1 MESLLSLLEDSEDA
15 PGRKRTYVDVIL
27 PLPLEKLYTYSVP
40 LHLIPLVKPGVRVEV
55 HLASQGLYSGIIKR
69 VHQDEKEIKTKPI
82 LSVLDESAIISEK
95 QFRLW
100 DWIAEYYCCY
110 LGEVMQA
117 ALPAGLKLS
126 GESKLKINENFP
138 EEHLELEA
146 ANLNQKEIRI
156 LELMFKYRELSLE
169 DLQKLLNQKS
179 VQQLLK
185 PLIERGILLLSEELE
200 ERYKP
205 KKIAMLRFT
214 EPFNPADS
222 DSMKKAF
229 ELAGRSNRQ
238 MEVLL
243 ASIQILREKSEISR
257 KELSEKASADSTV
270 LKKLQEK
277 GIFEFYEKEISRID
291 NNKSISSGNFQLSK
305 EQQETFE
312 AINKSFETKNTVL
325 LHGVTGSGKTQVFV
339 ELMEQCIREGKQ
351 VLYLLPEI
359 ALTAQ
364 IVGRLQKHFSD
375 RIQVYHSKF
384 NRNER
389 VEIWKSVQN
398 SANVVLGARSALFL
412 PFKNLGLIIVDEE
425 HDSSYKQ
432 QDPSPRYH
440 ARDSAIFLA
449 SLFNAK
455 TLLGTATPSLE
466 SMRNVQEGKYGFA
479 SMTKRYG
486 EIALPQI
493 LIVDAAEEHRQKRMK
508 SHFTQQLLDSISE
521 TIAAGEQ
528 VILFQNR
535 RGYAPIYQ
543 CSDCGWTAECTD
555 CDVSMTYHKL
565 SNSLHCHYCA
575 NRQVVPKKCP
585 TCNSVDIKIKGFGT
599 EKIEDDLKIYFPEM
613 NVMRM
618 DWDSVKGRDGV
629 DRIIN
634 SFETGETELLV
645 GTQMI
650 SKGLDF
656 DNVGLVGVLSADQLL
671 HFPDF
676 RASERT
682 YQLITQVAGR
692 AGRKKKQGKVI
703 VQAHNLK
710 HPVLMEILEQNFEN
724 YLSRELKERKDFQYP
739 PFIRLIHI
747 QLRHKKINILE
758 DAAIFVANRLKASLG
773 DRVLGPAVPGIS
785 RIRSYYLM
793 DFLIKMGLHSVG
805 LNEAKKLIRNIQ
817 QELKS
822 VKNLSGTRMV
832 INVDPY

>member
-1 MESLLSLLEDSEDA
+1 MESLLSLLEDSEDG
-15 PGRKRTYVDVIL
+15 PGRKRNYVDVIL

-40 LHLIPLVKPGVRVEV
+40 LHLISLVKPGIRVEV

-100 DWIAEYYCCY
+100 DWIADYYCCY

-126 GESKLKINENFP
+126 GESKLKINEDFP

-205 KKIAMLRFT
+205 KKIAMLRFA
-214 EPFNPADS
+214 EPYNPADS

-243 ASIQILREKSEISR
+243 ATIQILREKSEISR

-291 NNKSISSGNFQLSK
+291 SNKSISSGNFQLSQ
-305 EQQETFE
+305 EQQDTFE

-398 SANVVLGARSALFL
+398 SANIILGARSALFL

-440 ARDSAIFLA
+440 ARDAAIFLA

-508 SHFTQQLLDSISE
+508 SHFTQQLLDAISV
-521 TIAAGEQ
+521 TVAAGEQ

-543 CSDCGWTAECTD
+543 CSDCGWTAECSD

-575 NRQVVPKKCP
+575 NRQVMPKKCP

-629 DRIIN
+629 DRIIH
-634 SFETGETELLV
+634 SFETGETEILV

-710 HPVLMEILEQNFEN
+710 HPVLMEILAQNFEN
-724 YLSRELKERKDFQYP
+724 YLSRELKERNDFQYP
-739 PFIRLIHI
+739 PFKRLIHI
-747 QLRHKKINILE
+747 QLRHKKSNILE
-758 DAAIFVANRLKASLG
+758 DAAIFVANRLKAGLG

-832 INVDPY
+832 IDVDPY

>member
-1 MESLLSLLEDSEDA
+1 
-15 PGRKRTYVDVIL
+15 
-27 PLPLEKLYTYSVP
+27 
-40 LHLIPLVKPGVRVEV
+40 
-55 HLASQGLYSGIIKR
+55 
-69 VHQDEKEIKTKPI
+69 
-82 LSVLDESAIISEK
+82 
-95 QFRLW
+95 
-100 DWIAEYYCCY
+100 
-110 LGEVMQA
+110 
-117 ALPAGLKLS
+117 
-126 GESKLKINENFP
+126 
-138 EEHLELEA
+138 
-146 ANLNQKEIRI
+146 
-156 LELMFKYRELSLE
+156 
-169 DLQKLLNQKS
+169 
-179 VQQLLK
+179 
-185 PLIERGILLLSEELE
+185 
-200 ERYKP
+200 
-205 KKIAMLRFT
+205 
-214 EPFNPADS
+214 
-222 DSMKKAF
+222 
-229 ELAGRSNRQ
+229 
-238 MEVLL
+238 
-243 ASIQILREKSEISR
+243 
-257 KELSEKASADSTV
+257 
-270 LKKLQEK
+270 
-277 GIFEFYEKEISRID
+277 
-291 NNKSISSGNFQLSK
+291 
-305 EQQETFE
+305 
-312 AINKSFETKNTVL
+312 L

-339 ELMEQCIREGKQ
+339 EMMERCISEGKQ

-398 SANVVLGARSALFL
+398 SANIILGARSALFL

-432 QDPSPRYH
+432 QDPAPRYH
-440 ARDSAIFLA
+440 ARDAAIFLA

-466 SMRNVQEGKYGFA
+466 SIRNVQEGKYGLV

-493 LIVDAAEEHRQKRMK
+493 LIVDAAEENRQKRMK
-508 SHFTQQLLDSISE
+508 SHFTQQLLDAIAE
-521 TIAAGEQ
+521 TIASGEQ

-565 SNSLHCHYCA
+565 SNNLHCHYCA
-575 NRQVVPKKCP
+575 NKQIMPRKCP
-585 TCNSVDIKIKGFGT
+585 SCNSVEIKIKGFGT

-629 DRIIN
+629 DRIIH
-634 SFETGETELLV
+634 SFESGETDILV

-671 HFPDF
+671 NFPDF

-710 HPVLMEILEQNFEN
+710 HPVLHEILQQNFEN

-739 PFIRLIHI
+739 PYNRLIHI
-747 QLRHKKINILE
+747 QLRHKKGNIVE
-758 DAAIFVANRLKASLG
+758 DAAIFVATRLKSALG

-793 DFLIKMGLHSVG
+793 DFLLKMGLNSVS

-832 INVDPY
+832 VDVDPY

>member
-629 DRIIN
+629 DRIIH